1 MRSEVGHERGR
12 EKCVFFFLPVFFFI
26 LLKHGVVLLWSGFV
40 CFCFCSCGEKMK
52 DFMRHSFLVVISKV
66 FLCCVVLFSGWSSR
80 I

>member
-1 MRSEVGHERGR
+1 MRSEVGHERER

-40 CFCFCSCGEKMK
+40 CFYFWSCGEKI
-52 DFMRHSFLVVISKV
+52 DFMRQSFLVVITEV